1 MTGGAMRLASLAAF
15 LAVLSIWSLL
25 MADTKTEKRVPMEV
39 KLRLLESLPGML
51 ARNDTPQLQVQAM
64 STETRDSGVLIPVAR
79 AGEKHANDP
88 SALIL
93 TYDAKG
99 CPITFPAGRQM
110 QISFEGPV
118 IDDAYLIYPM
128 EVMTWDEMQRMVAD
142 TVDLFELA
150 GWPVKKEP
158 RFGPPTE
165 IRREITPEEL
175 NKKSYGTKTV
185 TIGVW
190 SPCDAPHV
198 EAYAEVRHLNSSP
211 TGTSIP
217 PKAAELRDPE
227 APDRFVMRVKFWIDN
242 EALSKEIIALRDAR
256 RAEMGAREQAI
267 AAQVW
272 LDDPDWRPE
281 GWEGRWIE

>member
-1 MTGGAMRLASLAAF
+1 MRRR
-15 LAVLSIWSLL
+15 LAVLAALAACLLALLIWRPI
-25 MADTKTEKRVPMEV
+25 MAETQSETRKPLQIELQVLDSVA
-39 KLRLLESLPGML
+39 RLLERNEAPGL
-51 ARNDTPQLQVQAM
+51 RAHALSP
-64 STETRDSGVLIPVAR
+64 ETTDSGVFIPVAR
-79 AGEKHANDP
+79 AGEKYEEDP
-88 SALIL
+88 SALVL
-93 TYDAKG
+93 TYGASG

-118 IDDAYLIYPM
+118 IDAASLIYPM

-150 GWPVKKEP
+150 DWPVKEKP

-165 IRREITPEEL
+165 IRREITVEQL
-175 NKKSYGTKTV
+175 NKKTYGTKRVTV
-185 TIGVW
+185 GVW

-211 TGTSIP
+211 TSPSIP
-217 PKAAELRDPE
+217 PTVAELRDPE
-227 APDRFVMRVKFWIDN
+227 APDRFVMRVNIWIDN
-242 EALSKEIIALRDAR
+242 DALSEEIMALRDAR
-256 RAEMGAREQAI
+256 REEHGGREEPI

-281 GWEGRWIE
+281 GWEGQWIE